1 MGIVKDLFSGS
12 GGGSFDSAVVGA
24 APAGAVPQAPRI
36 PDVVQPSAEQVQ
48 QARLDVKRRAQF
60 LGKTRGGT
68 LVRRARSVAPTTS
81 ALLGR
86 VR

>member
-1 MGIVKDLFSGS
+1 MGIVKNLF
-12 GGGSFDSAVVGA
+12 GGGGFDSAVASA
-24 APAGAVPQAPRI
+24 APGGAVPQAPRI
-36 PDVVQPSAEQVQ
+36 TDVVQPSAEQVQ
-48 QARLDVKRRAQF
+48 QARRDVKRRAQF

>member
-1 MGIVKDLFSGS
+1 MGIVKDLL
-12 GGGSFDSAVVGA
+12 GGGGGSSFDSAVVGG
-24 APAGAVPQAPRI
+24 APANVVPQAPRI
-36 PDVVQPSAEQVQ
+36 PDVIQPSAEQIQ
-48 QARLDVKRRAQF
+48 QARSDVKRRASF

>member
-1 MGIVKDLFSGS
+1 MGIVTDLF
-12 GGGSFDSAVVGA
+12 GGGGGSSFDSAVVSA
-24 APAGAVPQAPRI
+24 APAGAVPQAPAI
-36 PDVVQPSAEQVQ
+36 PDVVQPSAEQIQ
-48 QARLDVKRRAQF
+48 IARRDVKRRAQF